1 MKDLDGMDV
10 VLIVLLLVIGF
21 VIVAGMNYN
30 NQLLIE
36 QEKTKQMQIELTI
49 MEETDND
56 NR

>member
-49 MEETDND
+49 MEETNND